1 MSSTPASVGATG
13 WRTPAVIIVCG
24 CLVAMLAFGPRSSMG
39 LFIGPLSETRGWG
52 RDVFA
57 LAMAIQNILWGLGG
71 PFAGALADRY
81 GPAPVLAGGGVLIG
95 LGLAGA
101 SFGIVI
107 AGFSRMV
114 PAEKRSW
121 SMGIATAAGS
131 MGQFLFAPM
140 GQAFIAGYGWQTALV
155 LLGGSMLLVPV
166 LASAFAGSGGM
177 GNSKVA
183 ITGANVG
190 FLEAV
195 RQAFRHRSY
204 VLLVSGFFVCGFQ
217 LAFITTHLPPY
228 LTVAGISP
236 GLAAWALALIGLFNV
251 VGSYTSGVL
260 GGKMSKRYLLVGNYF
275 LRGVSTAVFILLPV
289 TPASVVVYAAVMG
302 LLWLSTV
309 PPTSGLVALMFGTR
323 YLGMLYGFAFFSH
336 QVGAFIGVW
345 LGGVLYE
352 RTGSYDVVWW
362 MSVALAM
369 LAGALPGKR
378 RGGSLSYRHARCTV
392 PWPRSRLRPCLWR
405 RGAGG
410 VAGAGDGV
418 VAPSSA
424 AGGHGR
430 HGARRVS
437 AGHAGRRGVRR
448 HGPRRWRAD
457 PPDVAG
463 LRLGGA
469 RPRGGVRR
477 AAEGRGRGGGVRRIA
492 RRAGAG
498 RLRRGVRRPRA
509 GGDLQ
514 AAAVGSHKRKKAP
527 PRMGKGPPSVVQAVA
542 GPGDQYMCWPPLT
555 DSVEPVMKPLSSST
569 RYSTAL
575 AISSAWPRRP
585 TGILATIFSSTWA
598 GTARTMSVS
607 M

>member
-1 MSSTPASVGATG
+1 MSSTPAASPATG
-13 WRTPAVIIVCG
+13 WRTPAVVIVCG

-57 LAMAIQNILWGLGG
+57 LAMAIQNILWGIGG

-81 GPAPVLAGGGVLIG
+81 GPAPVLAGGGVLYALGLWLMSIADTQLMLHLSAGVLIG

-107 AGFSRMV
+107 AGFARMV

-166 LASAFAGSGGM
+166 LANAFAGSGGM
-177 GNSKVA
+177 SNSKVA

-228 LTVAGISP
+228 LIEAGISP

-251 VGSYTSGVL
+251 VGSYTAGVL

-289 TPASVVVYAAVMG
+289 TTASVVVYAAVMG

-362 MSVALAM
+362 LSVALAM
-369 LAGALPGKR
+369 FAAIVHWPILEKPAPSLANAEAGA
-378 RGGSLSYRHARCTV
+378 
-392 PWPRSRLRPCLWR
+392 
-405 RGAGG
+405 
-410 VAGAGDGV
+410 
-418 VAPSSA
+418 
-424 AGGHGR
+424 
-430 HGARRVS
+430 
-437 AGHAGRRGVRR
+437 
-448 HGPRRWRAD
+448 
-457 PPDVAG
+457 
-463 LRLGGA
+463 
-469 RPRGGVRR
+469 
-477 AAEGRGRGGGVRRIA
+477 
-492 RRAGAG
+492 
-498 RLRRGVRRPRA
+498 
-509 GGDLQ
+509 
-514 AAAVGSHKRKKAP
+514 
-527 PRMGKGPPSVVQAVA
+527 
-542 GPGDQYMCWPPLT
+542 
-555 DSVEPVMKPLSSST
+555 
-569 RYSTAL
+569 
-575 AISSAWPRRP
+575 
-585 TGILATIFSSTWA
+585 
-598 GTARTMSVS
+598 
-607 M
+607 

>member
-1 MSSTPASVGATG
+1 MSSTPASTSAAG
-13 WRTPAVIIVCG
+13 WRTPAIIIVCG

-57 LAMAIQNILWGLGG
+57 LAMAIQNVLWGLGG

-81 GPAPVLAGGGVLIG
+81 GPAPVLAGGGVLYALGLWLMSIADTQLMLHLSAGVLIG

-140 GQAFIAGYGWQTALV
+140 GQAFIAGYGWQTALA
-155 LLGGSMLLVPV
+155 LLGGSMLLIPV

-183 ITGANVG
+183 ITGANIG
-190 FLEAV
+190 FVEAI

-228 LTVAGISP
+228 LIEAGISP

-251 VGSYTSGVL
+251 AGSYTSGVL
-260 GGKMSKRYLLVGNYF
+260 GGKMSKRTLLVGNYV

-289 TPASVVVYAAVMG
+289 TPASVLVYAAVMG

-352 RTGSYDVVWW
+352 RTGSYNVVWW
-362 MSVALAM
+362 LSVALA
-369 LAGALPGKR
+369 LLAAIVHWPIAEKPAPSLASAEAGA
-378 RGGSLSYRHARCTV
+378 
-392 PWPRSRLRPCLWR
+392 
-405 RGAGG
+405 
-410 VAGAGDGV
+410 
-418 VAPSSA
+418 
-424 AGGHGR
+424 
-430 HGARRVS
+430 
-437 AGHAGRRGVRR
+437 
-448 HGPRRWRAD
+448 
-457 PPDVAG
+457 
-463 LRLGGA
+463 
-469 RPRGGVRR
+469 
-477 AAEGRGRGGGVRRIA
+477 
-492 RRAGAG
+492 
-498 RLRRGVRRPRA
+498 
-509 GGDLQ
+509 
-514 AAAVGSHKRKKAP
+514 
-527 PRMGKGPPSVVQAVA
+527 
-542 GPGDQYMCWPPLT
+542 
-555 DSVEPVMKPLSSST
+555 
-569 RYSTAL
+569 
-575 AISSAWPRRP
+575 
-585 TGILATIFSSTWA
+585 
-598 GTARTMSVS
+598 
-607 M
+607 